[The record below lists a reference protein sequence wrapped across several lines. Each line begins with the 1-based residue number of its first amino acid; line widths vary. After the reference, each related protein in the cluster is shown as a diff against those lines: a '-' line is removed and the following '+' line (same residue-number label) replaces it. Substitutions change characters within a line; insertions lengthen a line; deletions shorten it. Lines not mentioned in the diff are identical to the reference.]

1 MENMGKRKSQT
12 ERAVSE
18 RRKRSMKAN
27 ERQFNN
33 PLRIFL
39 EHKYPAVFG
48 EYAELYNL
56 MKERHPNRKDLT
68 RTSTFKEWKA
78 QNTTPAIPAVIPQ
91 PEDVLTRA
99 VRETLTTDQLPG
111 EEQQQGPQDIRLP
124 GEGQQ
129 QGPQDIRQHIDEI
142 LDEILDEMLADEDL
156 NNILMEPNPVEDE
169 GIELNLLDEIYH
181 DIEPFDYE
189 LEVEAGGF

>member
-12 ERAVSE
+12 ERAISE
-18 RRKRSMKAN
+18 RRKRSMRAN

-39 EHKYPAVFG
+39 EHKYPSVFS
-48 EYAELYNL
+48 EYTELYNL
-56 MKERHPNRKDLT
+56 MKERHPNRKDLA

-78 QNTTPAIPAVIPQ
+78 QNSTPTMPAVIPL
-91 PEDVLTRA
+91 PEDVLTRT
-99 VRETLTTDQLPG
+99 VRETLSTDQLPG

-142 LDEILDEMLADEDL
+142 LDEMLADEDL
-156 NNILMEPNPVEDE
+156 NNILLEPNPTEDE
-169 GIELNLLDEIYH
+169 GIELNLLDEIYE
-181 DIEPFDYE
+181 DIQPFDYE
-189 LEVEAGGF
+189 LEVEANEF